1 MAEKVLKT
9 KIALLYKTSA
19 EWKAIENE
27 YKPLEGEVCFCEVPG
42 TSEENYAIMF
52 NKLYECLI
60 YYKGAEDEFD

>member
-52 NKLYECLI
+52 KVGN
-60 YYKGAEDEFD
+60 GEDFFKDLP